1 MATAAQAGLAHVAL
15 ATGAIDEAIA
25 HVEDILAYFA
35 QGGSADGT
43 EEPLRVYLT
52 CFQVLAAAHDPR
64 AGALLATAHAM
75 LEERAA
81 KIHDPNAQRM
91 FRENIPHHREIAAAW
106 AARHGS
112 PVGH

>member
-1 MATAAQAGLAHVAL
+1 
-15 ATGAIDEAIA
+15 
-25 HVEDILAYFA
+25 
-35 QGGSADGT
+35 
-43 EEPLRVYLT
+43 
-52 CFQVLAAAHDPR
+52 
-64 AGALLATAHAM
+64 M

-112 PVGH
+112 PSGH